1 MILPVGLCP
10 DSRPLL
16 HPRLEV
22 RVNLIK
28 LAVGCD
34 GIDSMKAFQSERLR
48 AFGHVFHLTRM
59 VPKRVEELT
68 DGGSIYWVIKGQIA
82 ARQRILA
89 IESEMDEE
97 GRARCH
103 LTLAPE
109 VVEVTPRAA
118 KPFQGWR
125 YLEDKDAPPDR
136 RPGETEPPPEMAEEL
151 RRLGL
156 L

>member
-1 MILPVGLCP
+1 MV
-10 DSRPLL
+10 
-16 HPRLEV
+16 H
-22 RVNLIK
+22 LIK

-34 GIDSMKAFQSERLR
+34 GIDALKDFQAQRLR

-59 VPKRVEELT
+59 TPKRVDELT
-68 DGGSIYWVIKGQIA
+68 DGGSMYWVIKGQIA
-82 ARQRILA
+82 ARQRVLA
-89 IESEMDEE
+89 VESDQDDE
-97 GRARCH
+97 GRPRCR
-103 LTLAPE
+103 LILDAE
-109 VVEVTPRAA
+109 VAEVEPRPA

-125 YLEDKDAPPDR
+125 YLKPEDAPRDR

>member
-1 MILPVGLCP
+1 MI
-10 DSRPLL
+10 
-16 HPRLEV
+16 H
-22 RVNLIK
+22 LIK

-34 GIDSMKAFQSERLR
+34 GIAMLKDFQAERLR
-48 AFGHVFHLTRM
+48 SHGHLFHLTRM

-68 DGGSIYWVIKGQIA
+68 GGGSLYWVIKGQLC

-89 IESEMDEE
+89 VATEHDDE
-97 GRARCH
+97 GRPRCR
-103 LTLAPE
+103 LTLDPE
-109 VVEVTPRAA
+109 VVEVHARPT

-125 YLEDKDAPPDR
+125 YLKPEDAPTDR
-136 RPGETEPPPEMAEEL
+136 RPGESEPPPEMAEEL